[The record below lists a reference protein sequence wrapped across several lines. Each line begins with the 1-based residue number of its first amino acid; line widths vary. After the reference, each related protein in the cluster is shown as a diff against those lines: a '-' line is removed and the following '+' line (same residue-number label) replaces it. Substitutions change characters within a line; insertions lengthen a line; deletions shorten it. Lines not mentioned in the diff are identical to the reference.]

1 MIQTP
6 ITPSARNRQSR
17 PRIRRRSFVLR
28 LTDGSVVLLTVCW
41 LPWSTW
47 QTKLRTATAAGWH
60 GWRIGARVIAFRLQ
74 N

>member
-1 MIQTP
+1 MVQIP
-6 ITPSARNRQSR
+6 IVPSVRNRKSL

-41 LPWSTW
+41 LSWSVW
-47 QTKLRTATAAGWH
+47 QAKSRTATAAGWH

-74 N
+74 T